1 MITLFTFGPH
11 FGLPDPS
18 PFVTKA
24 EVLLKMSGLP
34 YRTDQGGFRRAP
46 KGKLPYIEDAGTLV
60 ADSTFIRWHLEKKY
74 GVDFD
79 KGLSAPERATTWAFE
94 KLCEEHLYWAVL
106 ESRWMNDRNFDRG
119 PRQFFNVAPAPVRP
133 FVIALVRRQVRARL
147 KGQGFGRHS
156 RAEIEQLAAHD
167 LDALA
172 TFLGDKP
179 HLMGNTPCGADATV
193 FAFIAGTLCP
203 LFESPIYAS
212 AARHA
217 NLVAYRDRGMAKWF
231 PDFLQSAAQRA
242 RSRE

>member
-1 MITLFTFGPH
+1 MITLYTFGPY

-18 PFVTKA
+18 PFVTKV
-24 EVLLKMSGLP
+24 EVLLKLADLP
-34 YRTDQGGFRRAP
+34 YRTDQGGFRKAP
-46 KGKLPYIEDAGTLV
+46 KGKLPYIDDAGTLV
-60 ADSTFIRWHLEKKY
+60 ADSTFIRFHLEKKY

-79 KGLSAPERATTWAFE
+79 KGLSAPERAAAWAFE

-106 ESRWMNDRNFDRG
+106 ESRWMDDRNFDRG
-119 PRQFFNVAPAPVRP
+119 PRQFFAVAPAPLRP

-147 KGQGFGRHS
+147 KAQGFARHS
-156 RAEIEQLAAHD
+156 RTEIEQLAARD

-172 TFLGDKP
+172 AYLADKP
-179 HLMGNTPCGADATV
+179 YLMGPAPCGADATV

-231 PDFLQSAAQRA
+231 PEFA
-242 RSRE
+242 